1 MCIISQELVT
11 NITRI
16 THTNRNGING
26 ALLQCAAIQAALR
39 GGRPSAEQQDKWT
52 DSFIDELLQR
62 MQTHEGQ
69 LDVYVKRLSLHGGA

>member
-1 MCIISQELVT
+1 
-11 NITRI
+11 
-16 THTNRNGING
+16 
-26 ALLQCAAIQAALR
+26 LQCAAIQAALR